1 MRSTSMT
8 RTISAPPMMKM
19 GGYKTINP
27 TMMRSTS
34 MTRRISQP
42 PMMKMGGMGGMMRTM
57 RRGPAPVFKM
67 SNNKITL

>member
-1 MRSTSMT
+1 MTRTISAPPMMKMGGFKTINPTMMRSTSMT

-19 GGYKTINP
+19 GG
-27 TMMRSTS
+27 
-34 MTRRISQP
+34 
-42 PMMKMGGMGGMMRTM
+42 MGGMM

>member
-19 GGYKTINP
+19 GGFKTINP

-34 MTRRISQP
+34 MTRTISAP
-42 PMMKMGGMGGMMRTM
+42 PMMKMGGMKMGGMMGGMMRTM
-57 RRGPAPVFKM
+57 RRGPAPVF
-67 SNNKITL
+67 